1 MKLTRL
7 IITTALLLSSFSVF
21 AQTPTRRTIVV
32 RDGKVVSSSE
42 GPLRDAFLL
51 DADWFG
57 GKRAHLGVSLVDL
70 NDELRQHFGAPKDA
84 GLLVS
89 SVEDGSPADKS
100 GIQTGDIIIAIDGK
114 DVESASELRKALREK
129 KDGDTVRVEVLRG
142 RARQTFVATVVEKE
156 GVRIMNPRELEGL
169 RLFEGPE
176 WKGRIES
183 LGDCATLQSRIK
195 ELETRLK
202 DLEKKLQK

>member
-7 IITTALLLSSFSVF
+7 LTIALLLSSLSAF
-21 AQTPTRRTIVV
+21 AQRPVSRTIVIK
-32 RDGKVVSSSE
+32 DGKVVSSSE
-42 GPLRDAFLL
+42 GELAEAFRL
-51 DADWFG
+51 DADFFG

-70 NDELRQHFGAPKDA
+70 TDELRSHFGAPKDS
-84 GLLVS
+84 GLLVG

-100 GIQTGDIIIAIDGK
+100 GIQTGDIIIGLDGK
-114 DVESASELRKALREK
+114 DIESASELRRALREK
-129 KDGDTVRVEVLRG
+129 KNGDTVRIEVLRG

-156 GVRIMNPRELEGL
+156 GPRALLPRDFEGL
-169 RLFEGPE
+169 RYFEGPE
-176 WKGRIES
+176 WRGRIES

>member
-1 MKLTRL
+1 MKLRQLFT
-7 IITTALLLSSFSVF
+7 IALLLTTTAVF
-21 AQTPTRRTIVV
+21 ADKQPVRRTVV
-32 RDGKVVSSSE
+32 IKDGKVVSNTE
-42 GPLRDAFLL
+42 NGVEVFRL
-51 DADWFG
+51 DGDLFG

-70 NDELRQHFGAPKDA
+70 NDELREHFGAPKDA

-100 GIQTGDIIIAIDGK
+100 GIQTGDIIISLDGK
-114 DVESASELRKALREK
+114 SVESASDLRRGLREK

-156 GVRIMNPRELEGL
+156 GPRVLLPRDFEGL
-169 RLFEGPE
+169 RRFEGPE
-176 WKGRIES
+176 WTGRIEA

-195 ELETRLK
+195 ELESRLK

>member
-7 IITTALLLSSFSVF
+7 ITLALLLSSLSLF
-21 AQTPTRRTIVV
+21 AQTPAKRTIVIK
-32 RDGKVVSSSE
+32 DGKVVSSTNGDLVEAFRLDSE
-42 GPLRDAFLL
+42 L
-51 DADWFG
+51 FG

-70 NDELRQHFGAPKDA
+70 TDELRNHFGSPKDA
-84 GLLVS
+84 GVLVG

-100 GIQTGDIIIAIDGK
+100 GIQTGDIIIGVDGK
-114 DVESASELRKALREK
+114 DVESSSDLRRALREK

-142 RARQTFVATVVEKE
+142 RTRQTFVATVVEKE
-156 GVRIMNPRELEGL
+156 GPRVLLPRDFEGL
-169 RLFEGPE
+169 RRFEGPE
-176 WKGRIES
+176 WRGRIES